1 MFTGQR
7 ALTIQGSLMSA
18 WVWCEGHKL
27 PENVSKKLLH
37 SNGTQLCTYS
47 LTDPSLS
54 VKRVWLVRLCS
65 PAPCT
70 LVVGSEHNAI
80 SELIAMF

>member
-1 MFTGQR
+1 MGVVKV
-7 ALTIQGSLMSA
+7 I
-18 WVWCEGHKL
+18 
-27 PENVSKKLLH
+27 NYVSKKLLH
-37 SNGTQLCTYS
+37 SNGTQLVHS

-54 VKRVWLVRLCS
+54 VKRVWLVRLRS